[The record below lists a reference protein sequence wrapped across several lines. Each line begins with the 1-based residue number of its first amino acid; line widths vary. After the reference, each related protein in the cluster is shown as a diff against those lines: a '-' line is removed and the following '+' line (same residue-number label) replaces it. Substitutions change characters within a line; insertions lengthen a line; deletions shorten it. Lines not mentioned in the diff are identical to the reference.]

1 MSAVDPIAAIEGA
14 RLLTI
19 IRMDDPEDVLVEAL
33 LEAGVEVVELSLV
46 SRGSLA
52 AIERWRSRFPQLVL
66 GAGTVLDESACER
79 AIDAGAAFLI
89 SPGFEPTVSARA
101 RAAGVPYIPG
111 ALTPTEIRTCLADGA
126 ALVKLFPATPL
137 GPGYVRQLLGPFP
150 TLRLL
155 PTGGVDESNATA
167 FLGAGAAAV
176 AVGSSIV
183 GPGST
188 YESVRRAA
196 AQLVGAI
203 APIKKGESRHAG

>member
-1 MSAVDPIAAIEGA
+1 MSAVEPIAAIEGA

-19 IRMDDPEDVLVEAL
+19 IRMDDPEDMLVEAL

-52 AIERWRSRFPQLVL
+52 AIERWRARFPQLVL
-66 GAGTVLDESACER
+66 GAGTVLGESACER
-79 AIDAGAAFLI
+79 AIGAGAAFLI
-89 SPGFEPTVSARA
+89 SPCFEPDVSARA

-111 ALTPTEIRTCLADGA
+111 ALTPSEILTCLDEDA
-126 ALVKLFPATPL
+126 ALIKLFPAAQL

-155 PTGGVDESNATA
+155 PTGGIDESNATA
-167 FLGAGAAAV
+167 FLAAGAAAV

-188 YESVRRAA
+188 YESVSKAA
-196 AQLVGAI
+196 AQLVSTISPITKGA
-203 APIKKGESRHAG
+203 SRHAG